1 MCLLHACVFFD
12 LFFQDEQEVY
22 GLGSNVGS
30 SSSSRGLGRYQGGGG
45 GQWKPALQSIAEVG
59 T

>member
-1 MCLLHACVFFD
+1 MFSFI
-12 LFFQDEQEVY
+12 LFVQVEQQEVY
-22 GLGSNVGS
+22 GLGRNGGGSSS
-30 SSSSRGLGRYQGGGG
+30 SSSSRGLGRHQMGGVG

>member
-1 MCLLHACVFFD
+1 MFSFI
-12 LFFQDEQEVY
+12 LFVQVEQQEVY
-22 GLGSNVGS
+22 GLGRNGGGS
-30 SSSSRGLGRYQGGGG
+30 SSSSRGLGRHQMGGVG